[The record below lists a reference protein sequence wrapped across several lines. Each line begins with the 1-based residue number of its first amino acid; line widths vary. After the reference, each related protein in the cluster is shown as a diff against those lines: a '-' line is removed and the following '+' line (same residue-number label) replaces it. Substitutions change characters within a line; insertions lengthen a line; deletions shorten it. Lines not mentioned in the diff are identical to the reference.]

1 MAPKR
6 GRSHPLERAT
16 PEAATD
22 VGPAHG
28 GTIPDV
34 AQTDKDREIERLRA
48 EI

>member
-6 GRSHPLERAT
+6 GRSHLLKRAA

-28 GTIPDV
+28 GIVSDV
-34 AQTDKDREIERLRA
+34 AQTNKDREMKG
-48 EI
+48 